1 VTADA
6 AETAPAPISQPFRT
20 LLCFRRSLQKVYRWR
35 RESDPLDYDL
45 PTERLRL
52 EYFTRAEEAR
62 IRGAEATDPKIRD
75 WWVNA
80 ADAWEYL
87 ADHPKRRP

>member
-1 VTADA
+1 MTADA

-20 LLCFRRSLQKVYRWR
+20 LKVHRWR

-62 IRGAEATDPKIRD
+62 IRSAEATDPKIRD